1 VRTDLRL
8 RTHLQL
14 RPDLQLR
21 HAVLVRPRLPF
32 STLKNP
38 GGPPTCKLVG
48 GPPLYPA
55 QER

>member
-1 VRTDLRL
+1 MRTDLRL